1 MRFSLKLVVIQTLLA
16 SLAFLQ
22 NETFFIS
29 FKHCDLNWKVT
40 QKPGSSIIR
49 LYLLHIFVKSYKK
62 GIRNKS
68 FLPVKK
74 PVAALKLVPIRY
86 ASSKRHLP
94 DWTALAFAPL
104 APSPFRPIRSRL
116 ATNSGQVRLVGFQFS
131 DDFWGINRHA
141 ASMTWLWP
149 TLEQIWWDQCRSAG
163 ILSKVSYIIWLDGA
177 FVCRT

>member
-1 MRFSLKLVVIQTLLA
+1 MRRFSRVLNIVVCIEKWHKNLVHL
-16 SLAFLQ
+16 SLDFM
-22 NETFFIS
+22 
-29 FKHCDLNWKVT
+29 
-40 QKPGSSIIR
+40 
-49 LYLLHIFVKSYKK
+49 YLLVCITFSWKATKK

-104 APSPFRPIRSRL
+104 APSPFRPMRSRQG
-116 ATNSGQVRLVGFQFS
+116 TNSGQVRLVGFQFS

-141 ASMTWLWP
+141 VSMTWLWP
-149 TLEQIWWDQCRSAG
+149 TLEQIWWDQCRSADT
-163 ILSKVSYIIWLDGA
+163 LSKVSYTTWLDGA
-177 FVCRT
+177 FVIRT

>member
-1 MRFSLKLVVIQTLLA
+1 MSNNTILARSARFSARWDIFHEFETLWSVLK
-16 SLAFLQ
+16 
-22 NETFFIS
+22 N
-29 FKHCDLNWKVT
+29 VT
-40 QKPGSSIIR
+40 KPGSSIIGF
-49 LYLLHIFVKSYKK
+49 YVPTCVYHIFVKSYKK

-104 APSPFRPIRSRL
+104 APSPFRPMRSRQG
-116 ATNSGQVRLVGFQFS
+116 TNSGQVRLVGFQFS

-149 TLEQIWWDQCRSAG
+149 TLEQIWWDQCRSADT
-163 ILSKVSYIIWLDGA
+163 LSKVSYNR
-177 FVCRT
+177 VRCRFHY

>member
-1 MRFSLKLVVIQTLLA
+1 MRRFSRVLNIVVCIENLVHL
-16 SLAFLQ
+16 SLD
-22 NETFFIS
+22 S
-29 FKHCDLNWKVT
+29 M
-40 QKPGSSIIR
+40 
-49 LYLLHIFVKSYKK
+49 YLLVCITFSWKATKK

-104 APSPFRPIRSRL
+104 APSPFRPMRSRQG
-116 ATNSGQVRLVGFQFS
+116 TNSGQVRLVGFQFS

-149 TLEQIWWDQCRSAG
+149 TLEQIWWDQCRSADT
-163 ILSKVSYIIWLDGA
+163 LSKVSYITWLDGA
-177 FVCRT
+177 FVIRT

>member
-1 MRFSLKLVVIQTLLA
+1 MRHFSRVSNIVIWIEKWHKNLVHL
-16 SLAFLQ
+16 SLDYTYF
-22 NETFFIS
+22 TFS
-29 FKHCDLNWKVT
+29 WKAT
-40 QKPGSSIIR
+40 
-49 LYLLHIFVKSYKK
+49 KK

-177 FVCRT
+177 FVSRT